1 MGHFFGLCI
10 AFKRNSTAGVNLLL
24 FVRYRLRHT
33 CFNGAGTNTV
43 DGNALAAQLNG
54 KRSSQ
59 TNDAVFGCGIGT
71 TTLGCAQT
79 FSGSD
84 VDNTR
89 IARLAQMRQR
99 SSNGAMRGSEEYG

>member
-10 AFKRNSTAGVNLLL
+10 AFKSNSTPGVNLLL

-33 CFNGAGTNTV
+33 CFDGARTNTV
-43 DGNALAAQLNG
+43 DGNAFAAQLHG

-79 FSGSD
+79 FSGGD
-84 VDNTR
+84 VDDAR
-89 IARLAQMRQR
+89 IARLAQVYQR
-99 SSNGAMRGSEEYG
+99 GSDGAMLRGKQYR